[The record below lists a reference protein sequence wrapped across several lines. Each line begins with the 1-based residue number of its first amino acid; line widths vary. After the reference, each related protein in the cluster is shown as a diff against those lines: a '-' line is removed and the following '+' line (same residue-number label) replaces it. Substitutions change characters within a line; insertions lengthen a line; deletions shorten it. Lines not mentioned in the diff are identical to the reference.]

1 MEVGH
6 RDLTKFALVDT
17 SWENINKMENKNMT
31 KGPSLQD
38 PFLNTL
44 RKEKIPVSIYL
55 VNGIKLQ
62 GLVESF
68 DQFVVLLKNT
78 VSQMV
83 YKHAISTVV
92 PSRNV
97 SSPMEYSHN
106 NGHNGANGNGHN
118 TTPKE

>member
-1 MEVGH
+1 
-6 RDLTKFALVDT
+6 
-17 SWENINKMENKNMT
+17 MT

-44 RKEKIPVSIYL
+44 RKEKVPVSIYL

-62 GLVESF
+62 GLIESF

-92 PSRNV
+92 PARNV
-97 SSPMEYSHN
+97 SSPMDYSNTAGANNN
-106 NGHNGANGNGHN
+106 NGGSNSQPS
-118 TTPKE
+118 TEKE